1 MEKNIL
7 VTGANGALGSVVT
20 RHLINLGYKVTAIDN
35 SMEKISDLIP
45 SGSFRFY
52 GADVTDEKEMEG
64 LIPKIIQSEGQIH
77 GALLLV
83 GGFKYGNISE
93 TGLESLTDMIRWNF
107 FSAYN
112 VARIIFKHMYENSY
126 GRIIFISSRQGLEP
140 KLGSKTVGYTLGKN
154 MLISYSD
161 ILNSATDGR
170 DITSSVIVP
179 SIIDTPSNRRAM
191 PGADTSKW
199 VSPTAIA
206 EIIELVFSEKGNAMR
221 ENIIKMY
228 NFS

>member
-1 MEKNIL
+1 
-7 VTGANGALGSVVT
+7 
-20 RHLINLGYKVTAIDN
+20 
-35 SMEKISDLIP
+35 
-45 SGSFRFY
+45 
-52 GADVTDEKEMEG
+52 
-64 LIPKIIQSEGQIH
+64 
-77 GALLLV
+77 
-83 GGFKYGNISE
+83 
-93 TGLESLTDMIRWNF
+93 
-107 FSAYN
+107 
-112 VARIIFKHMYENSY
+112 
-126 GRIIFISSRQGLEP
+126 
-140 KLGSKTVGYTLGKN
+140 

-199 VSPTAIA
+199 VSPTARA